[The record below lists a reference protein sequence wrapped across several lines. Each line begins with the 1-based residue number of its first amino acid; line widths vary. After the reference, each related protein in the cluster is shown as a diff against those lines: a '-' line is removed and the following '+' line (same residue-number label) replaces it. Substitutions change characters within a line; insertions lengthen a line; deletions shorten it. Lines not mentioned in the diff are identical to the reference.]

1 MFCRNCGRQIPDD
14 AVFCDYCGTR
24 TNSESFSGSNN
35 ELHSLSC
42 PACGHPISFNDIKC
56 PGCGREF
63 REKKS
68 PTSIKDFYESV
79 LNENDNA
86 RKINIIKMFPIP
98 NSREDI
104 LEFMVLASSNFNA
117 AYYLRYKNRETV
129 ASAWLTKIK
138 QCHSKGMLL
147 LTNPSDR
154 AILDKSYNDVY
165 AKMKRLKIKWRI
177 YIIVGIVLVFMGFA
191 CMLSVF
197 KWHSFASVM
206 TDIFLFITLTIAG
219 SIFITKGRRKRR

>member
-24 TNSESFSGSNN
+24 TNSESYSGSND

-86 RKINIIKMFPIP
+86 RTINIIKMFPIP

-104 LEFMVLASSNFNA
+104 LEFMVLASSNSN
-117 AYYLRYKNRETV
+117 TV
-129 ASAWLTKIK
+129 PYRSP
-138 QCHSKGMLL
+138 H
-147 LTNPSDR
+147 R
-154 AILDKSYNDVY
+154 
-165 AKMKRLKIKWRI
+165 
-177 YIIVGIVLVFMGFA
+177 
-191 CMLSVF
+191 
-197 KWHSFASVM
+197 
-206 TDIFLFITLTIAG
+206 TI
-219 SIFITKGRRKRR
+219 S